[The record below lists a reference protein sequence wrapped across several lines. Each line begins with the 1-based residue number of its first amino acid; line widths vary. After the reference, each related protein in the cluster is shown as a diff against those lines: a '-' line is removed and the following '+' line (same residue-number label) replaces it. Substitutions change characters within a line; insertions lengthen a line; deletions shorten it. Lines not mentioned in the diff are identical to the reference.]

1 MTDPGNAIPGVL
13 ILGGNYGSLAAAR
26 SLGRKGIKVAFLG
39 DPLAVAAFSRY
50 LTHFAAWRG
59 VAELDPL
66 ARILE
71 FGRSN
76 GLGGWV
82 ILPSADFE
90 TQFVASHLPQLSG
103 FFRVATQD
111 WSTLAQLHDKRL
123 LYRLAESLDID
134 FPKVYPP
141 DADPSELLYPVV
153 IKPGL
158 TRLHNAL
165 TVAKV
170 WRADSAAQFTDM
182 RAEAGRLMG
191 DDGFVVQQLIPGDG
205 QTQYSYAG
213 LWDRGQEVRGMTALR
228 LRQFPLHFGTSPYVE
243 SVVLPRA
250 AQEAQRLLGAMNYS
264 GLVEV
269 EFKHDLR
276 DDQLKLLDAN
286 TRIWAWIGLG
296 DAVGV
301 DFPYLCALQAS
312 SGTLPAAAP
321 LRYGPAWRRSVP
333 NLLSSLHSLLKEG
346 NPGLSAARSI
356 FRPACSAVFAAD
368 DLWPAMTEI
377 PVQAARKLKNVLGR

>member
-1 MTDPGNAIPGVL
+1 MSEPDNAIPGVL

-26 SLGRKGIKVAFLG
+26 SLGRKGVKVAFLG

-50 LTHFAAWRG
+50 LTHFSAWRG
-59 VAELDPL
+59 VAEPDPL
-66 ARILE
+66 ARLLE

-90 TQFVASHLPQLSG
+90 TQLVASHLPQLRE
-103 FFRVATQD
+103 FFRMATQD

-123 LYRLAESLDID
+123 LYRLADSLDIG
-134 FPKVYPP
+134 FPQVYPP
-141 DADPSELLYPVV
+141 DSNPSDLLYPVV
-153 IKPGL
+153 IKPGI
-158 TRLHNAL
+158 TRLQNAL
-165 TVAKV
+165 TLAKA
-170 WRADSAAQFTDM
+170 WRADNAAQFVDM

-205 QTQYSYAG
+205 RTQYSYAG
-213 LWDRGQEVRGMTALR
+213 LWDRGQEVRAMTALR

-243 SVVLPRA
+243 SVALPRA
-250 AQEAQRLLGAMNYS
+250 AQEARKLLGAMNYS

-301 DFPYLCALQAS
+301 DFPYLCALQAC

-321 LRYGPAWRRSVP
+321 LRYGAAWRRSVP
-333 NLLSSLHSLLKEG
+333 NVLSSLQSLVKEG
-346 NPGLSAARSI
+346 NTGISAARSI
-356 FRPACSAVFAAD
+356 FGPACSAVFAAD